1 MEQPS
6 QASGGG
12 GSATPIIIGLVV
24 LVMLIVGY
32 YFYKK
37 TSEEKGAGA
46 PSVPMV
52 EATPPP
58 PPPPVTPTPS
68 PATTGASGSLT
79 PLYST
84 GQKIQD
90 TELEIGM
97 ASVPFFAAPFG
108 YDFTQ
113 PPAYSMTMDI
123 MVSQTGD
130 RWRNIMEHSP
140 ATGADFPVGTTYRRP
155 AVFITGN
162 DTAPAN
168 RIMLTHANASNE
180 SSSITSINTV
190 PLGKYFTL
198 TWVVFNGTM
207 TMYWNG
213 VADPA
218 GPLSTSFN
226 WPQTSQ
232 PWTWLQGNY
241 AGNVAGS
248 IKVKNVYWFNRALAQ
263 SDLQLIASQY
273 KTSGTSGYIP
283 EPYTTE

>member
-1 MEQPS
+1 MDPQPQS
-6 QASGGG
+6 NGG

-24 LVMLIVGY
+24 LVMLVVGY
-32 YFYKK
+32 YLYTK
-37 TSEEKGAGA
+37 SKGEVEAAAEA
-46 PSVPMV
+46 PVIASAPVV
-52 EATPPP
+52 SATPPP
-58 PPPPVTPTPS
+58 T
-68 PATTGASGSLT
+68 ASNASLT

-90 TELEIGM
+90 AELEIGM

-108 YDFTQ
+108 YDIAK

-140 ATGADFPVGTTYRRP
+140 AAGVDFPVGATYRRP
-155 AVFITGN
+155 AVFVTGN

-168 RIMLTHANASNE
+168 RIMLVHGNASNE
-180 SSSITSINTV
+180 GSSITSMNTV

-198 TWVVFNGTM
+198 TWVVYNGTM

-213 VADPA
+213 VPDPA

-226 WPQTSQ
+226 WPTTSQ

-241 AGNVAGS
+241 TGNVAGS

-263 SDLQLIASQY
+263 SDLQLIASQN
-273 KTSGTSGYIP
+273 KPSGTSGYIP
-283 EPYTTE
+283 EPYTAE

>member
-1 MEQPS
+1 MDQQPTP
-6 QASGGG
+6 GT
-12 GSATPIIIGLVV
+12 GSMTPIIIGLVV

-32 YFYKK
+32 YFYTKSSK
-37 TSEEKGAGA
+37 EVDMA
-46 PSVPMV
+46 
-52 EATPPP
+52 ATPSAPVMASA
-58 PPPPVTPTPS
+58 PPPPVTTAPAAAPAGAPS
-68 PATTGASGSLT
+68 ASLT

-90 TELEIGM
+90 AELEIGL
-97 ASVPFFAAPFG
+97 ASVPFFSAPFG
-108 YDFTQ
+108 YDITK

-130 RWRNIMEHSP
+130 RWRNIMAHSP
-140 ATGADFPVGTTYRRP
+140 VAGSDFPVGPTYRRP
-155 AVFITGN
+155 AVFVTGN

-168 RIMLTHANASNE
+168 RIMLVHGNSSNE

-198 TWVVFNGTM
+198 TWVVYNGTM
-207 TMYWNG
+207 TMYING
-213 VADPA
+213 VADPV

-226 WPQTSQ
+226 WPTTSQ

-248 IKVKNVYWFNRALAQ
+248 IKVKNAYWFNRALAQ

-273 KTSGTSGYIP
+273 PSSGTSGYIP
-283 EPYTTE
+283 EPYTEE